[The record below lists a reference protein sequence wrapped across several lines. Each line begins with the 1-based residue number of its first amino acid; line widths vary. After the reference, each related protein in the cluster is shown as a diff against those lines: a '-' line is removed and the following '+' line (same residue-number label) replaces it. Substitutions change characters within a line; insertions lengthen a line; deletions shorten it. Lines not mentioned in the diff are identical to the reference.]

1 MIPYAWCISRLEKN
15 ESHHISLILNQ
26 TKADFN
32 GYEYFSC
39 QKLIFH
45 QNFDFFV
52 PIFSGP
58 SIDVVSP
65 VFFSGGAEG
74 FSSIHTLY
82 SAVLNKFIYK
92 GNQATIY
99 QSINQLLCD
108 KNN

>member
-1 MIPYAWCISRLEKN
+1 MNIFWPEV
-15 ESHHISLILNQ
+15 
-26 TKADFN
+26 DF
-32 GYEYFSC
+32 SS
-39 QKLIFH
+39 KLWFV
-45 QNFDFFV
+45 V

-65 VFFSGGAEG
+65 VLFSGGAEG